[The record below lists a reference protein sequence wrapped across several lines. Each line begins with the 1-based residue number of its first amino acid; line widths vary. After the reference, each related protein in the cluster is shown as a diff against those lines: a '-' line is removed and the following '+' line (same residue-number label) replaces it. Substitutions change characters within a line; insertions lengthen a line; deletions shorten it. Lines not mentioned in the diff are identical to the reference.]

1 MIGDYEGSLVTI
13 DLHRH
18 GYHTITNTTVTRHCS
33 TADCSSRHSMY
44 SDLLLLRDLNCFLYF
59 HPNWPNPHLGNDLM
73 DDVWPHTE
81 RNDDCLHCL
90 FEEWMKGDPGMSD
103 LLSCPLSDE
112 VRRSVL
118 SCSVYA
124 LDYTPSTTSDEC
136 PFCVFLVQSTQCNKK
151 QVQVV

>member
-1 MIGDYEGSLVTI
+1 
-13 DLHRH
+13 
-18 GYHTITNTTVTRHCS
+18 
-33 TADCSSRHSMY
+33 MY
-44 SDLLLLRDLNCFLYF
+44 SDLLLLRDLNYFLCF
-59 HPNWPNPHLGNDLM
+59 HPNWPNPHPGNDLM

-118 SCSVYA
+118 SCSLYA

-136 PFCVFLVQSTQCNKK
+136 PFCVFLVQSTQCNK
-151 QVQVV
+151 

>member
-1 MIGDYEGSLVTI
+1 
-13 DLHRH
+13 
-18 GYHTITNTTVTRHCS
+18 
-33 TADCSSRHSMY
+33 
-44 SDLLLLRDLNCFLYF
+44 
-59 HPNWPNPHLGNDLM
+59 M

-118 SCSVYA
+118 SCSLYA
-124 LDYTPSTTSDEC
+124 LDYTPSTTSDER
-136 PFCVFLVQSTQCNKK
+136 PFVCFLYKVHNVTSNRYKLCKEQYK
-151 QVQVV
+151 